1 MSGTI
6 SAGLLN
12 ACCVHLFDLQ
22 VIDFN
27 GERVLDSF
35 TKFLES
41 GGKEG
46 GAPAGDED
54 DDDTDAEVRSFSLI
68 HIASFI
74 GKCIGYYWVVELF
87 SAMSYQCRKQNSV
100 LFVHFLWQKN
110 ILYQSEKK
118 EEIIYFLAHILIWTF
133 KKKTQ
138 ENK

>member
-1 MSGTI
+1 MWISCVTHLAMCTYCKMSGTI

-54 DDDTDAEVRSFSLI
+54 DDDTDAEVR
-68 HIASFI
+68 
-74 GKCIGYYWVVELF
+74 
-87 SAMSYQCRKQNSV
+87 
-100 LFVHFLWQKN
+100 
-110 ILYQSEKK
+110 
-118 EEIIYFLAHILIWTF
+118 
-133 KKKTQ
+133 
-138 ENK
+138 